1 MAALRASTPH
11 SGSDSSPTVAA
22 GLKMIS
28 APFIANACTC
38 SHHRQAFL
46 VGHACVGAREGRG
59 SRTGRGGLLAC
70 PCTRLYW
77 PVASRAVQIRS
88 KSSGKQLPAFS
99 TFSDLPAGSAITAPS
114 ECHQS
119 DPSDCFLSRTRRCNP
134 LTDHPRTI
142 HTSQMVHPLNENGPC
157 PLGILVAHPSL
168 IPPTCQFMGWC
179 LP

>member
-46 VGHACVGAREGRG
+46 LGHACVGAREGRG
-59 SRTGRGGLLAC
+59 SRTGRGGLLAHVHAC
-70 PCTRLYW
+70 IGLWPPGLYR
-77 PVASRAVQIRS
+77 SGRRAVGSSFRPSPRFQIY
-88 KSSGKQLPAFS
+88 L
-99 TFSDLPAGSAITAPS
+99 LEAPS
-114 ECHQS
+114 QRHQS
-119 DPSDCFLSRTRRCNP
+119 ATRA
-134 LTDHPRTI
+134 I